1 MSFFADLKRE
11 MRDAE
16 LTDGEWRG
24 LREALKRGLFAQVP
38 ASARVEVPGVSKAGK
53 AYLLVFETG
62 PAGEIRRCQVD
73 HDPDL
78 SMPCFEAYVDKR
90 VEWERED
97 AEKAPSGGGGDRG

>member
-1 MSFFADLKRE
+1 MSFFSDLKRE
-11 MRDAE
+11 MRAAE

-24 LREALKRGLFAQVP
+24 LRQALKLGLLSKAP

-62 PAGEIRRCQVD
+62 AAGEIRRCQVD
-73 HDPDL
+73 HNPDL

-90 VEWERED
+90 VEWQRED
-97 AEKAPSGGGGDRG
+97 EKKAATQ